1 MRILRKVFNRR
12 IALTLLA
19 VSLVVAVA
27 VLVNVVGI
35 ELAGDILSWDHWL
48 KDNAPVFFVW
58 RMLLYAATVYGWLW
72 MRKRVL
78 QREETVDARKRLKRV
93 EICAAA
99 SIVLLE
105 VTNFLGQ
112 S

>member
-12 IALTLLA
+12 VALALLI
-19 VSLVVAVA
+19 A
-27 VLVNVVGI
+27 VLVVVIVIMVNFVGI
-35 ELAGDILSWDHWL
+35 ELAGDIPSWELWL

-58 RMLLYAATVYGWLW
+58 RVLLYAATIYGWIW

-78 QREETVDARKRLKRV
+78 QREETVQSRKRFKRV
-93 EICAAA
+93 EICAMA

-105 VTNFLGQ
+105 VTNFLSQG
-112 S
+112 

>member
-19 VSLVVAVA
+19 LALVVAVA

-35 ELAGDILSWDHWL
+35 ELAGDIPSWSHWL
-48 KDNAPVFFVW
+48 KNNAPVFFVW
-58 RMLLYAATVYGWLW
+58 RIFLYAATVYGWLW

-78 QREETVDARKRLKRV
+78 QREETLDARKRLKRV

-105 VTNFLGQ
+105 VANFLGQ

>member
-1 MRILRKVFNRR
+1 MRILRKVFNWRV
-12 IALTLLA
+12 ALTLLA
-19 VSLVVAVA
+19 LALVVTVA

-99 SIVLLE
+99 SIMLLE
-105 VTNFLGQ
+105 MTNFLSQG
-112 S
+112 